1 MAIERHARRKWQPI
15 EGQIDRGS
23 EFEGVAGLE
32 DVLLKRP
39 ELFVTA
45 LTEKLMTYA
54 LGRGLE
60 AGDAPAV
67 RKIVQRAKANGWN
80 FSEIIVGIVTS
91 VPFTMKSSA
100 P

>member
-1 MAIERHARRKWQPI
+1 M
-15 EGQIDRGS
+15 
-23 EFEGVAGLE
+23 
-32 DVLLKRP
+32 
-39 ELFVTA
+39 TA

-60 AGDAPAV
+60 SSDAPAV
-67 RKIVQRAKANGWN
+67 RKVVQRAKEKGWK
-80 FSEIIVGIVTS
+80 FSEIIVGIATS

>member
-1 MAIERHARRKWQPI
+1 
-15 EGQIDRGS
+15 
-23 EFEGVAGLE
+23 
-32 DVLLKRP
+32 LKRP

-60 AGDAPAV
+60 ANDMPAV
-67 RKIVQRAKANGWN
+67 RKIVSRAKANGWK

-91 VPFTMKSSA
+91 EPFMQKSIK